1 MTTNRKRHLK
11 SEFAPNQTSSTIRQ
25 LPLICQML
33 AKFSGVESERTA
45 SKFRIKTKNKKQKTK
60 NNIDGYEMYT
70 KQEAVG
76 EYIWASY
83 TRRARSSFMC
93 LRDV

>member
-45 SKFRIKTKNKKQKTK
+45 SKFRIKTKNKKQKTTST
-60 NNIDGYEMYT
+60 GT
-70 KQEAVG
+70 KCIQSKKLWESTFG
-76 EYIWASY
+76 
-83 TRRARSSFMC
+83 RRILGVREVLLCVLGMC
-93 LRDV
+93 E